1 VTRYAGDWPAYTYR
15 RPDKTVYAQPNSK
28 TGKRLLARRKLKHTT
43 YQQRAV
49 MDAFR
54 LCAWN
59 WNDYL
64 DDEDREQWCSDAA
77 GGAHYVRNG
86 CLLYL
91 NGFAHF
97 VRSQLPQQYSEP
109 DTIDIPGPNYHTF
122 GGLYLAQA
130 SWNESTGQA
139 LLQWDNHDNVKN
151 EDGTLLIVHQVNP
164 TPPIWA
170 PHRGGSTF
178 DVHDAPASA
187 AIIET
192 VSPWPTDNDPT
203 LWVTPC
209 YEATPEV
216 DMWFYAR
223 WCWGATHA
231 GALALAYTA
240 PFPPTVGNMTGTGD
254 PDPNG
259 EYIADGETNGK
270 PAYIHRDEYWKIWW
284 YPGYTGYFITPH
296 DGFPLGPSWGNF
308 SGNVEGN
315 YWAWSETS
323 GTPVF
328 TLT

>member
-240 PFPPTVGNMTGTGD
+240 RLHPPRRVLENLVVSRLHRLFHHAPRRFPPRPKLGQLLRQRRRQLLGLVGNLRHPCVH
-254 PDPNG
+254 PDLRSSPCN
-259 EYIADGETNGK
+259 A
-270 PAYIHRDEYWKIWW
+270 AH
-284 YPGYTGYFITPH
+284 H
-296 DGFPLGPSWGNF
+296 
-308 SGNVEGN
+308 
-315 YWAWSETS
+315 A
-323 GTPVF
+323 
-328 TLT
+328 